1 MDVNSIKLSICLSC
15 GAKCCK
21 GPNPSLTIFDILR
34 ISSYLKISPIKF
46 IKRYTEVYNHFEYF
60 EKIFPEKF
68 GYKVNEVLTILE
80 KYKDVVSKVVLI
92 KLKKKKNSIDCIF
105 LTSNNL
111 CSIYPVRPMVCRI
124 YPIKL
129 VGIDENCELSKRKD
143 LLKEEEE
150 LLNVY
155 VSEIYTH
162 YKILYLNEVNSF
174 QKLINFISRIQSIE
188 I

>member
-1 MDVNSIKLSICLSC
+1 MSINSIKFNICKLC

-34 ISSYLKISPIKF
+34 ISNFLKISPIEF
-46 IKRYTEVYNHFEYF
+46 IIRYTEVYNHFEYF
-60 EKIFPEKF
+60 EKIFPERF
-68 GYKVNEVLTILE
+68 GYRIDEVLTIFE
-80 KYKDVVSKVVLI
+80 KYKDIVSKVVLI
-92 KLKKKKNSIDCIF
+92 KLKKKENSTDCIF
-105 LTSNNL
+105 LTNDNL

-143 LLKEEEE
+143 LLKEEED

-155 VSEIYTH
+155 ISEIYTH
-162 YKILYLNEVNSF
+162 YKLLYLNEVNSF
-174 QKLINFISRIQSIE
+174 QKLINFISRFKL
-188 I
+188 